1 MVAPRTPN
9 LSPTTAFRPNARARA
24 GLDSRRSGRRSAA
37 SLVPG
42 GATSLLAEFTEIESG
57 KRHTNRPELLK
68 AIELSRRQK
77 ATLVIAKLDRLARNV
92 HFISGLMETGVE
104 FVAADMPQANRLTI
118 HILAAFAEHE
128 REAISQRTKGAL
140 QAAKKR
146 GTRLGNPRWAES
158 IARARQAKDPI
169 PPAPQLVEMMR
180 RHRAEG
186 MTLRAIAA
194 QLNGLGLRTPGD
206 RSGTPAP
213 CKKQSSE
220 SEEPATFPDPTNR
233 FQPGCKS
240 HCLRHQLR

>member
-1 MVAPRTPN
+1 MADSAQFVAYYRVSTERQGESG
-9 LSPTTAFRPNARARA
+9 LGLAAQREAVSRFLGA
-24 GLDSRRSGRRSAA
+24 GNGSGRGS
-37 SLVPG
+37 
-42 GATSLLAEFTEIESG
+42 TSLLAEFTEVESG
-57 KRHTNRPELLK
+57 KRHTNRPELLR

-140 QAAKKR
+140 QAARKR

-158 IARARQAKDPI
+158 VAKARQIKDPI
-169 PPAPQLVEMMR
+169 PPAPQLVEMMH
-180 RHRAEG
+180 RHRANG

-194 QLNGLGLRTPGD
+194 QLNGLGLRTPHG
-206 RSGTPAP
+206 SQWYAGTVRKAML
-213 CKKQSSE
+213 CGMAS
-220 SEEPATFPDPTNR
+220 
-233 FQPGCKS
+233 
-240 HCLRHQLR
+240 